1 MGVILAI
8 LLAFLYATVCLIMC
22 GCTYQPPSR
31 LMHVIY
37 NVLMLFL
44 GAVLCWICF
53 TVTAPDTIGG
63 FIAFG
68 VYCLITSSSWLSQVL
83 ATKEYIIDKNK
94 VYDFKPKWAFNN
106 EDGTKTYV
114 GYIDN
119 GVAQTPVIV
128 NNCKDDLHKVSIK
141 VQYFGN
147 CREQPFRVKL
157 YNKERQKHLLVDFRI
172 EVQKVEV

>member
-1 MGVILAI
+1 MLSFILAS
-8 LLAFLYATVCLIMC
+8 LYAMACVLIGRILDRQPLSRISFYVVNAIMFGFAVICCAIALTECQPETIGGWVVYTLYCLIMLLL
-22 GCTYQPPSR
+22 Y
-31 LMHVIY
+31 
-37 NVLMLFL
+37 LFL
-44 GAVLCWICF
+44 KWF
-53 TVTAPDTIGG
+53 TVD
-63 FIAFG
+63 
-68 VYCLITSSSWLSQVL
+68 C
-83 ATKEYIIDKNK
+83 IIDRDK
-94 VYDFKPKWAFNN
+94 VYDFKPKGAFNN

-157 YNKERQKHLLVDFRI
+157 YDKERQKHLLVDFRI